1 VTGNFEI
8 TVNGKLVHSK
18 QNGDGF
24 VDNQAKKS
32 KIFEA
37 IYEEAPPVDKPDG
50 PLLTKIQVEAKD
62 EPNVVAAEEKAN
74 RRSLCVSIFTLLI
87 SIPALIGA

>member
-18 QNGDGF
+18 KNGDGF

-32 KIFEA
+32 KVFEA
-37 IYEEAPPVDKPDG
+37 IYEEAPPVEKADE
-50 PLLTKIQVEAKD
+50 PLLRIQVEAKD
-62 EPNVVAAEEKAN
+62 EPSVAAAEEKAN